1 MPKAIYGTES
11 LNKAEEGV
19 DSRHCPALLSLLAVE
34 LGVEA
39 AQIRDMELTLCD
51 TQPGTIWGLSNE
63 FLSSPRLDNQ
73 VHCYTGLAALLDHS
87 RDISEDTGV
96 SMLCCFD
103 HEEVT
108 ISKEH
113 QSISILYFNHFFRL
127 ALTQQWALAAPSCR
141 RRSVGCWAALTHRT
155 KC

>member
-1 MPKAIYGTES
+1 MQPILAMVQES

-19 DSRHCPALLSLLAVE
+19 DSRHCPALLSLLAAE

-39 AQIRDMELTLCD
+39 TQIRDLELTLCD

-108 ISKEH
+108 MNTNNCFPI
-113 QSISILYFNHFFRL
+113 ILTLYFNHFFRL
-127 ALTQQWALAAPSCR
+127 AQIQQWVLAALSCQR
-141 RRSVGCWAALTHRT
+141 R
-155 KC
+155 

>member
-1 MPKAIYGTES
+1 MRVPNLCIHLQSAEERGKFAPNKETHLQPILAMVQES

-19 DSRHCPALLSLLAVE
+19 DSRHCPALLSLLAAE

-39 AQIRDMELTLCD
+39 AQIRDLELTLCD

-96 SMLCCFD
+96 AMLCCFD

-108 ISKEH
+108 VNIQKKYYKTLSR
-113 QSISILYFNHFFRL
+113 NDCV
-127 ALTQQWALAAPSCR
+127 LTF
-141 RRSVGCWAALTHRT
+141 
-155 KC
+155 

>member
-1 MPKAIYGTES
+1 MQPILAMVQES

-19 DSRHCPALLSLLAVE
+19 DSRHCPALLSLLAAE

-39 AQIRDMELTLCD
+39 AQIRDLELTLCD

-108 ISKEH
+108 VNSE
-113 QSISILYFNHFFRL
+113 QQTISIVYYRL
-127 ALTQQWALAAPSCR
+127 ALIQLWALAALSCR
-141 RRSVGCWAALTHRT
+141 RRSVGCWAALTRQM

>member
-1 MPKAIYGTES
+1 MVQES

-19 DSRHCPALLSLLAVE
+19 DSRHCPALLSLLAAE

-39 AQIRDMELTLCD
+39 TQIRDLELTLCD

-103 HEEVT
+103 HEEVMMNT
-108 ISKEH
+108 NNCFPI
-113 QSISILYFNHFFRL
+113 ILTLYFNHFFRL
-127 ALTQQWALAAPSCR
+127 ALIQQWVLAALSCQR
-141 RRSVGCWAALTHRT
+141 R
-155 KC
+155 